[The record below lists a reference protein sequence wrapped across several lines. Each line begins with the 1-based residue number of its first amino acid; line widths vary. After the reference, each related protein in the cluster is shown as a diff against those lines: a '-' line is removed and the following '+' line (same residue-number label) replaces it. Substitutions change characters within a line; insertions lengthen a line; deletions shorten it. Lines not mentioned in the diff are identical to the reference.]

1 MDKMDRMDSVA
12 VERQEGKTL
21 LSRTDSRWQ
30 IFRTKELQALAKI
43 EASLMSGARE
53 YIEDN
58 GFIWINA
65 PHITKATGSC
75 ENFLTVFQLDYFKK
89 RAYLSQTAQLYLEV
103 LTPYLKRVWTTIHSF
118 RAEPDADPR
127 HLTEF
132 PLIEIEFEGNFE
144 ELMRYIEGI
153 ISSMVRTTA
162 LKRKDELAI
171 FGIDDTHLG
180 RFEPPYKRITYR
192 EAIALLQKKGADI
205 GFGEDIKSAH
215 EKIISKELDYKPFFL
230 THWPAEIKFFN
241 MKNNGEDQSVVN
253 SCDLILP
260 FSGEAVG
267 GAEREFEYERLK
279 EKLANSKMLEL
290 LRSTGGSI
298 DDFDWF
304 LSFYKENKVNQHSGC
319 GIGFNRV
326 TQSLLAMEDIR
337 ACTVFPQ
344 NSQNYW

>member
-1 MDKMDRMDSVA
+1 MDRIDSVT
-12 VERQEGKTL
+12 VEREESRAQ
-21 LSRTDSRWQ
+21 LSRTDNRWR
-30 IFRTKELQALAKI
+30 IFKTKELQALAKI
-43 EASLMSGARE
+43 ESSLMRGAQE
-53 YIEDN
+53 YIENN

-89 RAYLSQTAQLYLEV
+89 KAYLSQTAQLYLEV
-103 LTPYLKRVWTTIHSF
+103 LTPYLKKVWTTIHSF

-132 PLIEIEFEGNFE
+132 PLVEIEFEGSFD
-144 ELMRYIEGI
+144 ELMHHIEGI
-153 ISSMVRTTA
+153 ISSMVRMA
-162 LKRKDELAI
+162 AVERKEELSL
-171 FGIDDTHLG
+171 FGIDGNHLE
-180 RFEPPYKRITYR
+180 RFKPPYKRITYR
-192 EAIALLQKKGADI
+192 DALTTLQKNGV
-205 GFGEDIKSAH
+205 DIKFGDDINSKH
-215 EKIISKELDYKPFFL
+215 EKIILKELGYKPFFL

-241 MKNNGEDQSVVN
+241 MKDNDADPSVVN

-267 GAEREFEYERLK
+267 GAEREFKYERLE
-279 EKLANSKMLEL
+279 EKLASSKMLEL
-290 LRSTGGSI
+290 LKSTGGSI
-298 DDFDWF
+298 EDFDWF
-304 LSFYKENKVNQHSGC
+304 LSFYKENEVGPHAGC

-326 TQSLLAMEDIR
+326 TQSLLAMNDIR

>member
-1 MDKMDRMDSVA
+1 MDGTNSVA
-12 VERQEGKTL
+12 VESQESRML
-21 LSRTDSRWQ
+21 LSRTDNRWQ

-43 EASLMSGARE
+43 EASLMKGARE

-75 ENFLTVFQLDYFKK
+75 ENIFSVFQLDYFKK

-103 LTPYLKRVWTTIHSF
+103 LTPYLKKVWTAIHSF
-118 RAEPDADPR
+118 RAEPDADTR

-132 PLIEIEFEGNFE
+132 PLVEIEFEGGFE
-144 ELMRYIEGI
+144 ELTRYIEGI
-153 ISSMVRTTA
+153 ISSMVNTVA
-162 LKRKDELAI
+162 LERKGELGL
-171 FGIDDTHLG
+171 FGIDDAHLE
-180 RFEPPYKRITYR
+180 RFEPRYKRITYR
-192 EAIALLQKKGADI
+192 EAIAILQRNNFDI
-205 GFGEDIKSAH
+205 KFGDDIKSAH
-215 EKIISKELDYKPFFL
+215 EKTISKELDYKPFFL

-241 MKNNGEDQSVVN
+241 MKNSDEDPSVVS

-267 GAEREFEYERLK
+267 GAEREFKYEKLK
-279 EKLANSKMLEL
+279 EKLANSKMLEQL
-290 LRSTGGSI
+290 ESVGGSI
-298 DDFDWF
+298 NDFDWF
-304 LSFYKENKVNQHSGC
+304 LSFYKENDVGLHSGC